1 MSSLRRFRAGWYLYD
16 WANSAF
22 STSIVTVFF
31 GPYLT
36 ATALAAS
43 HNGNLNLGGLEIN
56 YASWFAYVVSVSV
69 ILQAVFLPLIGAM
82 ADATSRKTR
91 LLSAIG
97 IAGASVTCLL
107 GVVSPANG
115 NFLAGGLVFIAA
127 NLLFGASIVV
137 YNSML
142 PYLSDIAERDAISS
156 RGWAVG
162 YLGGG
167 LLLLVHLLMYDSVPS
182 ESSSESTIQL
192 ILVST
197 GLWWAIFT
205 VIATHLLPAT
215 MGEPSSL
222 RLTHSYRQFL
232 HTIRGM
238 RRVPQTGKFLIA
250 YLLYNDAVQTVIVMA
265 ATFAS
270 FELGLEMGSITK
282 AILMVQFVAILGSL
296 FFERVAQRTST
307 KSAIVITLFL
317 WMAVLLAAW
326 GLVTSEL
333 HFFLLA
339 AVIAVVMG
347 GTQAL
352 SRSLFSQLIPTG
364 KDAEY
369 FALYELSDKGTSWMG
384 TAFFGLALAIS
395 GSYRL
400 AILSLLVFFALG
412 CLLLHRVHVNDGI
425 AAAAKVPDDHL

>member
-1 MSSLRRFRAGWYLYD
+1 MTSLRRFRAGWYLYD

-43 HNGNLNLGGLEIN
+43 RNGSLSVGGFEVN
-56 YASWFAYVVSVSV
+56 YQSWFPYIVSASV
-69 ILQAVFLPLIGAM
+69 ILQAVILPVIGAV

-91 LLSAIG
+91 LLAIVG
-97 IAGASVTCLL
+97 LAGAAVTCLL
-107 GVVSPANG
+107 GCVSPSEG
-115 NFLAGGLVFIAA
+115 NYLTGGLVFMAA

-142 PYLSDIAERDAISS
+142 PYVANITERDAISS
-156 RGWAVG
+156 RGWAMG

-167 LLLLVHLLMYDSVPS
+167 LLLFVHLMLYVSIPHDA
-182 ESSSESTIQL
+182 SSESTIQL
-192 ILVST
+192 ILSST
-197 GLWWAIFT
+197 GIWWAIFT
-205 VIATHLLPAT
+205 VAAIALLPST
-215 MGEPSSL
+215 MGTQSTL
-222 RLTHSYRQFL
+222 RIPHAYKQFL

-238 RRVPQTGKFLIA
+238 RHVPETGKFLVA

-270 FELGLEMGSITK
+270 VELGLEMGSITM

-296 FFERVAQRTST
+296 LFERIAHRTST
-307 KSAIVITLFL
+307 KTAIVIALFL
-317 WMAVLLAAW
+317 WMAVLLITW

-339 AVIAVVMG
+339 AVIALVMG

-352 SRSLFSQLIPTG
+352 SRSLYSQMIPTG

-369 FALYELSDKGTSWMG
+369 FALYELSDKGTSWLG
-384 TAFFGLALAIS
+384 TAFFGLALTIT

-400 AILSLLVFFALG
+400 AILSLLVFFGLG

-425 AAAAKVPDDHL
+425 AAAAKVYDDQS